1 MSEKVYLS
9 QEGYDKMQA
18 ELLHLQGPKRRE
30 ITEAIK
36 VAREHG
42 DLSENA
48 EYDAAKEEQAKLELR
63 IQQLQTQLA
72 TAQIIDK
79 SNIPKGK
86 VSVGQKVKIKDLKTD
101 MEFEYTIVVAA
112 EADFDAGKLSVS
124 SPIGKGLIGHQV
136 GDKVEINIPAGAKKY
151 EILNIELSD

>member
-1 MSEKVYLS
+1 MPESMYLS
-9 QEGYDKMQA
+9 QKGYDKIQE
-18 ELLHLQGPKRRE
+18 ELQLLQGPKRRE

-48 EYDAAKEEQAKLELR
+48 EYDAAKEEQAKLEMK
-63 IQQLQTQLA
+63 IQQLQSQLA
-72 TAQIIDK
+72 TAKIIDK
-79 SNIPKGK
+79 SNIPEGK
-86 VSVGQKVKIKDLKTD
+86 VSVGQRVKLKDLKTD
-101 MEFEYTIVVAA
+101 EELEYTLVVAA

-136 GDKVEINIPAGAKKY
+136 GDVVQIKIPAGSRKY
-151 EILNIELSD
+151 EILTIELSA

>member
-1 MSEKVYLS
+1 MSGKVYLT
-9 QEGYDKMQA
+9 QEGFEKMQE
-18 ELLHLQGPKRRE
+18 ELNYLRGPKRRE

-72 TAQIIDK
+72 SAQIIDR
-79 SNIPKGK
+79 SNIPEGK
-86 VSVGQKVKIKDLKTD
+86 VSVGQKVKVKDLGND
-101 MEFEYTIVVAA
+101 DIYEYTMVVPA
-112 EADFDAGKLSVS
+112 EADFDAGKLSAT
-124 SPIGKGLIGHQV
+124 SPIGKGLIGHV
-136 GDKVEINIPAGAKKY
+136 IGEVIEIKIPAGLKKY
-151 EILNIELSD
+151 EILDIVLA